1 MSARNTRFFLIA
13 GLALTLAACGGTT
26 NPDGTGAGGGNGG
39 NGTGSG
45 NTNQNTARLGSFN
58 NGSGFDQGQISASV
72 TSLMAGQSSTL
83 TVSLIDQNSNPITD
97 AVDINFNSPCVN
109 TGVSEI
115 TVNGANAATVTN
127 SSGTVDVLYTARGCD
142 GSDKVTATTVVDGTT
157 LIANVTLQTQQSP
170 VSSVQFKSATPQTIG
185 IQGSGALPE
194 QSQLVFS
201 VVNSS
206 GGPVSNQP
214 VSFSLNTA
222 VGGVTLSN
230 AQDTTDNQGQVRTT
244 VNSGTIPTTVRVT
257 AQTVQNGLTR
267 TTQSSGLAITTGIA
281 DNDSFSLGL
290 VCANIEGDVINGNTT
305 DVTVLAA
312 DRFNNPVP
320 DNTAITFTTEG
331 GSVGGSCQTQG
342 GGCSV
347 IFTTQNPRNPDHRY
361 TLLATAT
368 GEESFSDDN
377 GDGRFGDGESFNDLP
392 EAFRDDNENGVRDSG
407 EFFIDFNN
415 NRVYDGPSGDYNG
428 LLCDGPNQCGS
439 SSTVN
444 VRRSQVVVMSG
455 STAAINISPA
465 SINLDSGAVT
475 VTVLIGD
482 DAGQQLAPGTT
493 ISASTDQG
501 KINGPA
507 SFTQPCST
515 ANQPASYQFTVA
527 PGGDPGTGVF
537 RIVVTVP
544 SGLTTRQNTPVSQ
557 TVPGP

>member
-1 MSARNTRFFLIA
+1 MVTRNIRLFLVA
-13 GLALTLAACGGTT
+13 GLALALAACGGTT
-26 NPDGTGAGGGNGG
+26 NPDGTGSGDD
-39 NGTGSG
+39 GTGPG
-45 NTNQNTARLGSFN
+45 ATNSAQLGSFN
-58 NGSGFDQGQISASV
+58 DSNAFEPGQIAASV
-72 TSLMAGQSSTL
+72 PSLVAGQSSTL
-83 TVSLIDQNSNPITD
+83 TVSLVDKNSDPITD
-97 AVDINFNSPCVN
+97 AVDINFNSTCIN

-115 TVNGANAATVTN
+115 SVNGDNAATVTN

-142 GSDKVTATTVVDGTT
+142 GTDRVTATTIVDGTT
-157 LIANVTLQTQQSP
+157 LTANVTLQTQQAP
-170 VSSVQFKSATPQTIG
+170 VSSVQFESATPQTIG

-194 QSQLVFS
+194 QSQLVFR

-214 VSFSLNTA
+214 VVFSPNTT
-222 VGGVTLSN
+222 VGGITLSN
-230 AQDTTDNQGQVRTT
+230 AQDTTDNQGRVRTT

-257 AQTVQNGLTR
+257 ARTQQNGVTR

-281 DNDSFSLGL
+281 DNDSFTLGL

-320 DNTAITFTTEG
+320 DNTAISFTTEG

-347 IFTTQNPRNPDHRY
+347 TFTTQDPRNANHRY

-368 GEESFSDDN
+368 GEESFFDDN
-377 GDGRFGDGESFNDLP
+377 GDGRFDDGEAFTDLP
-392 EAFRDDNENGVRDSG
+392 EAFRDDNENGVRDPG

-415 NRVYDGPSGDYNG
+415 NQVYDGPSGDYNG
-428 LLCDGPNQCGS
+428 LLCEGPSKCGN

-455 STAAINISPA
+455 STASINVSPP

-475 VTVLIGD
+475 VTVAVGD
-482 DAGQQLAPGTT
+482 NAGQQLALGTT

-501 KINGPA
+501 KLNGPT
-507 SFTQPCST
+507 SFIQPCST
-515 ANQPASYQFTVA
+515 ANQPAVYQFTVA
-527 PGGDPGTGVF
+527 PDGDPGAGSF
-537 RIVVTVP
+537 RIEVTVP
-544 SGLTTRQNTPVSQ
+544 SGLITRQNTPVSQ